1 MADRKK
7 AKAKATARK
16 EQMKCNKPQRAPKGA
31 KQKYIVKACDN
42 GEEKIVRFGLRG
54 MEDYLQHKDPKRRA
68 NFKARHQCDKK
79 KDKLTA
85 GWWACNY
92 NW

>member
-31 KQKYIVKACDN
+31 KQKYIVKACDD
-42 GEEKIVRFGLRG
+42 GQEKIVRFGLRG

-68 NFKARHQCDKK
+68 NFKSRHQCDKK